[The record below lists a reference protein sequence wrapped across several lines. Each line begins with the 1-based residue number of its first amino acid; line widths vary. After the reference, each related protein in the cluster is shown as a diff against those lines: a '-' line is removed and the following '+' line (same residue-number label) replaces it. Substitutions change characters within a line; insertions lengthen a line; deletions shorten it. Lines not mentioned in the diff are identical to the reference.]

1 MLRVPHFFPFIFFQ
15 DLVVEHFQWV
25 GPEMNNATG
34 HTNPGGILNW
44 AVASFHVVPAAV
56 VLYEG
61 MLRFMH
67 VVVEANR

>member
-1 MLRVPHFFPFIFFQ
+1 MGRSRNEQRNRSYESGRYPQLGSSF
-15 DLVVEHFQWV
+15 
-25 GPEMNNATG
+25 
-34 HTNPGGILNW
+34 
-44 AVASFHVVPAAV
+44 FHVVPAAV